1 VEGGAAQLRVKA
13 LANARTA
20 QRFGVSSGVCGGNEA
35 ALEIDGDLA
44 GPGHD
49 ERPNNLSERPM
60 SRGIE
65 AANAPTKDQ
74 NAVRGASSAT
84 YQFVGFRLG
93 GEDYAIAITKIQ
105 EIIVMKPITRIPQV
119 PGFIEGLINL
129 RGSVIPVVNLRTLF
143 GLPHR
148 ELDDE
153 TRTIIVNVGDRTI
166 GYIVDEVTQ
175 VMRIAGDQ
183 IQPAPVSIT
192 AVSKQHIAGLAQLE
206 DRLLVILEI
215 ERLLKPEE
223 LEVAAG

>member
-1 VEGGAAQLRVKA
+1 
-13 LANARTA
+13 
-20 QRFGVSSGVCGGNEA
+20 
-35 ALEIDGDLA
+35 
-44 GPGHD
+44 
-49 ERPNNLSERPM
+49 M

-65 AANAPTKDQ
+65 AADAASKDQ
-74 NAVRGASSAT
+74 KPALGQSST
-84 YQFVGFRLG
+84 TFQFVGFRLG

-105 EIIVMKPITRIPQV
+105 EIIVMKPITRIPLV
-119 PGFIEGLINL
+119 HGFIEGLINL
-129 RGSVIPVVNLRTLF
+129 RGSVIPIVNLRTLF
-143 GLPHR
+143 GLAHR

-153 TRTIIVNVGDRTI
+153 TRIIIVNVGERTV

-223 LEVAAG
+223 LDVAAG

>member
-1 VEGGAAQLRVKA
+1 
-13 LANARTA
+13 
-20 QRFGVSSGVCGGNEA
+20 
-35 ALEIDGDLA
+35 
-44 GPGHD
+44 
-49 ERPNNLSERPM
+49 M
-60 SRGIE
+60 SRDSR
-65 AANAPTKDQ
+65 AANAASKDTIPGLGQ
-74 NAVRGASSAT
+74 SSST
-84 YQFVGFRLG
+84 HQFVGFRLG

-119 PGFIEGLINL
+119 PSFIEGLINL

-143 GLPHR
+143 GLEHR

-175 VMRIAGDQ
+175 VMKIAGDQ

-223 LEVAAG
+223 LEVASG

>member
-1 VEGGAAQLRVKA
+1 
-13 LANARTA
+13 
-20 QRFGVSSGVCGGNEA
+20 
-35 ALEIDGDLA
+35 
-44 GPGHD
+44 
-49 ERPNNLSERPM
+49 M
-60 SRGIE
+60 SRGIR
-65 AANAPTKDQ
+65 AAEPQSKEHPAAT
-74 NAVRGASSAT
+74 GHSSST
-84 YQFVGFRLG
+84 LQFVGFRLG

-143 GLPHR
+143 GLEHR
-148 ELDDE
+148 DLDDE

-175 VMRIAGDQ
+175 VMRIAADQ
-183 IQPAPVSIT
+183 IQEAPVSIT
-192 AVSKQHIAGLAQLE
+192 SGSKQPIAGLAQLE

-223 LEVAAG
+223 FELASG